1 MFDLRA
7 DNGTV
12 RKKKGHDPIK
22 DAPPPETAAQV
33 VAKLDKPEM
42 EQLHK
47 RLLDY
52 YARELDRQYD
62 NRIEMAQDADFY
74 DNIQWDEADAQ
85 QLRDRGQMPLVY
97 NVISASVD
105 WVTGTEKRA
114 RSEYKILPRRKEDG
128 KPAERK
134 SQLMKYLED
143 VNRTPF
149 SISRAFTDAVKVGL
163 GWIED
168 GIQDEDEEEPL
179 YTKYESWRNVLHDS
193 AATELDLS
201 DARYILRSKW
211 LDLDVAEALFPKRKA
226 ILNSSAADSDEYIN
240 LDQYG
245 DEAMDAQEAHLD
257 QRGQS
262 ASSDRLMGY
271 QRRRVRVIEAW
282 IRQPVEVEK
291 VRGGTW
297 RGEIFDPQS
306 PAHAEEVR
314 GGRAETVKKTVMRV
328 HVAIFC
334 TAGMLWFSESPYRH
348 NRFPFTPIWGYRRD
362 RDGMPYGMIR
372 RLKDI
377 QTDINKRASKA
388 LHILSTNKTIMD
400 EGAVEDV
407 DEFIEEVSRPDAV
420 IVKKPGKELDINVER
435 ELAPAHLDLMSRS
448 IAMVQQASG
457 VTDELMGRRTNATS
471 GIAIQR
477 RQDQGSMQTATFFD
491 NLFFASQ
498 VRGEKLLAN
507 IEQFVSDEKAFRIT
521 NMRGK
526 PEYIKVNDG
535 LPEND
540 IIRSKADFIISE
552 SAWHASL
559 RQAAVEELL
568 DLVSKLAPVAPQA
581 VIVMLDLIVESMDIQ
596 NREELVKRIR
606 SVTGQRDPDAEE
618 PTQEEVAQEQA
629 KAAAAQMQAEAQQ
642 ATIDKLKA
650 EAAEK
655 LARAEEIQAR
665 MANTNVDSQQ
675 KALQAAQ
682 TAITVPATTTVA
694 DHILH
699 EAGLVSRGEKEQVV
713 QAAQKQAAMLAQQP
727 GLTGPQQS
735 GPAAPPQ
742 PGPPQQQPT
751 PAPM

>member
-7 DNGTV
+7 DDGSV
-12 RKKKGHDPIK
+12 RKKKAHDPIK
-22 DAPPPETAAQV
+22 DAPEPKTAKQV
-33 VAKLDKPEM
+33 LAGLDKPEM
-42 EQLHK
+42 ATLHK
-47 RLLDY
+47 QLLDY
-52 YARELDRQYD
+52 YARELDRQHD
-62 NRIEMAQDADFY
+62 NRLEMAQDADFY

-85 QLRDRGQMPLVY
+85 MLRDRGQMPLVY

-163 GWIED
+163 GWVED

-226 ILNSSAADSDEYIN
+226 ILDSSAADSDDFVN

-245 DEAMDAQEAHLD
+245 DDAMDAQEAHLD

-262 ASSDRLMGY
+262 TASDRIMGY

-297 RGEIFDPQS
+297 RGEILDPHS
-306 PAHAEEVR
+306 PGHAEEIR
-314 GGRAETVKKTVMRV
+314 SGRASTVKKTVMRV

-388 LHILSTNKTIMD
+388 LHILSTNKVIMD
-400 EGAVEDV
+400 EGAVDDL
-407 DEFIEEVSRPDAV
+407 DEFIEEVARPDAV
-420 IVKKPGKELDINVER
+420 IVKKSGKEITLNADRDI
-435 ELAPAHLDLMSRS
+435 AQWHLELMSRS

-471 GIAIQR
+471 GVAIQR

-491 NLFFASQ
+491 NLFLASQ
-498 VRGEKLLAN
+498 VRGEKQLAN
-507 IEQFVSDEKAFRIT
+507 IEQFVSEEKAFRIT

-526 PEYIKVNDG
+526 PEYITVNDG

-540 IIRSKADFIISE
+540 IVRSKADFVISE

-568 DLVSKLAPVAPQA
+568 DLVGKLAPVAPQA

-618 PTQEEVAQEQA
+618 PTEEEIAQAQAQAEQA
-629 KAAAAQMQAEAQQ
+629 RQQAEAQQ

-655 LARAEEIQAR
+655 IARADEIQAR
-665 MANTNVDSQQ
+665 MAKTNVESQE

-682 TAITVPATTTVA
+682 TAIAVPATTHVA

-699 EAGLVSRGEKEQVV
+699 EAGLISRGEKEQ
-713 QAAQKQAAMLAQQP
+713 AAATMAAEAEQLAQQP
-727 GLTGPQQS
+727 GLTGPQQ
-735 GPAAPPQ
+735 PQ
-742 PGPPQQQPT
+742 

>member
-1 MFDLRA
+1 MFDLRS

-12 RKKKGHDPIK
+12 RRKKAHDPVK
-22 DAPPPETAAQV
+22 DEPAPKTAQQA
-33 VAKLDKPEM
+33 VARLDRPDM
-42 EQLHK
+42 DRLHK

-62 NRIEMAQDADFY
+62 NRLEMAQDADFY

-85 QLRDRGQMPLVY
+85 TLRERGQMPLVY

-128 KPAERK
+128 RPAERK
-134 SQLMKYLED
+134 TQLMKYLED

-149 SISRAFTDAVKVGL
+149 EISRAFEDAVKVGI
-163 GWIED
+163 GWMED
-168 GIQDEDEEEPL
+168 GIQDEAEEEPL
-179 YTKYESWRNVLHDS
+179 YSQYESWRNILHDS
-193 AATELDLS
+193 AATKLDMS
-201 DARYILRSKW
+201 DARYILRTKW
-211 LDLDVAEALFPKRKA
+211 LDLDIAEALFPKRKA
-226 ILNSSAADSDEYIN
+226 VLDQAAADSDDFIN

-262 ASSDRLMGY
+262 TASDRIMGY
-271 QRRRVRVIEAW
+271 QRRRVRVVEAW
-282 IRQPVEVEK
+282 LRIPVEADQVK
-291 VRGGTW
+291 GGTW
-297 RGEIFDPQS
+297 RGEIFDPHS
-306 PAHAEEVR
+306 PAHTEELQS
-314 GGRAETVKKTVMRV
+314 GRAEKVKKTVMRM
-328 HVAIFC
+328 HVAICC

-362 RDGMPYGMIR
+362 RDGMPYGMVR
-372 RLKDI
+372 RLRDI

-388 LHILSTNKTIMD
+388 LHILSSNKVIMD
-400 EGAVEDV
+400 EGAVDDL
-407 DEFIEEVSRPDAV
+407 DEFTEEVARPDAV
-420 IVKKPGKELDINVER
+420 IVKKPGHNIVLNADR
-435 ELAPAHLDLMSRS
+435 DLAQGHLDLMSRS

-477 RQDQGSMQTATFFD
+477 RQDQGSMQTAKFFD
-491 NLFFASQ
+491 NLFLASQ
-498 VRGEKLLAN
+498 VRGEKQLAN
-507 IEQFVSDEKAFRIT
+507 IEQFVTEEKAFRIT

-526 PEYIKVNDG
+526 PEYITVNDG

-540 IIRSKADFIISE
+540 VVRSKADFVISE
-552 SAWHASL
+552 SSWHATM

-568 DLVSKLAPVAPQA
+568 DLVAKLAPVAPDA

-606 SVTGQRDPDAEE
+606 AVTGMRDPDAEE
-618 PTQEEVAQEQA
+618 PTEEEIANAEKQA
-629 KAAAAQMQAEAQQ
+629 EAARQQAEAQQ
-642 ATIDKLKA
+642 AAIDKLKA

-675 KALQAAQ
+675 KALDAAQ
-682 TAITVPATTTVA
+682 IAIAVPATTHVA

-699 EAGLVSRGEKEQVV
+699 EAGLVSRGEKEQAAAAMAAE
-713 QAAQKQAAMLAQQP
+713 AAQLAQQP
-727 GLTGPQQS
+727 GLTGPQQ
-735 GPAAPPQ
+735 PQ
-742 PGPPQQQPT
+742 P
-751 PAPM
+751 API